1 MSIRLMSQVWED
13 TRIESQAELLVLL
26 ALADHARDDGLCWPS
41 MRSIAGKAR
50 IEERSA
56 QRIIRRLIE
65 KGLTELVLQGGCIDG
80 CNIPNR
86 YRVIGS
92 EPRQTH
98 GVTEGRPGA
107 SVSQGLRGDREDK
120 NGVTQ
125 GHPNHQKEPLT
136 ERITTTHP
144 QAAKKP
150 SQGSEPTE
158 ASSSRS
164 DSRAI
169 RTAQES
175 GLLQARVSGVVNRLT
190 AEFAL
195 SNKQREAVRE
205 SCNSLGTEY
214 VETKADIVRM
224 QPRRNAAGALLAAL
238 RDLMWLL
245 LHRLLDEEH
254 RTALF
259 LNAVRF
265 RTGLQT
271 AARDSTTEEFVR
283 RLVRPDVLFWDDLG
297 QMHLTGAASEMLL
310 HLLEERVCTGGPILA
325 TTQYAGREMDAQF
338 ERPETGKRSDGV

>member
-65 KGLTELVLQGGCIDG
+65 KGLVELVSQGGCIDG
-80 CNIPNR
+80 CNTPNR

-98 GVTEGRPGA
+98 GA
-107 SVSQGLRGDREDK
+107 SVSQGVRGDPESSRGDREDK
-120 NGVTQ
+120 NGVTL
-125 GHPNHQKEPLT
+125 GHPNHQIEPST

-144 QAAKKP
+144 QGAKNA
-150 SQGSEPTE
+150 SQGSEPSE
-158 ASSSRS
+158 ASSRR

-169 RTAQES
+169 RATQEP
-175 GLLQARVSGVVNRLT
+175 GLLQARVSGLVNRLT

-205 SCNSLGTEY
+205 YCDSLGIEY
-214 VETKADIVRM
+214 VDAKADIVRM

-238 RDLMWLL
+238 RDDWQVPVSI
-245 LHRLLDEEH
+245 
-254 RTALF
+254 A
-259 LNAVRF
+259 
-265 RTGLQT
+265 
-271 AARDSTTEEFVR
+271 
-283 RLVRPDVLFWDDLG
+283 
-297 QMHLTGAASEMLL
+297 GAIESDGD
-310 HLLEERVCTGGPILA
+310 HLA
-325 TTQYAGREMDAQF
+325 T
-338 ERPETGKRSDGV
+338 SDELARRMGWQW

>member
-65 KGLTELVLQGGCIDG
+65 KGLIELVSQGGCIDG
-80 CNIPNR
+80 CNTPNR
-86 YRVIGS
+86 YRVVGS
-92 EPRQTH
+92 EQHQTH

-107 SVSQGLRGDREDK
+107 SVSQGVRGDPVSPRGDREDE

-125 GHPNHQKEPLT
+125 GHPNHQIEPST

-144 QAAKKP
+144 QAARKP

-175 GLLQARVSGVVNRLT
+175 GLLQARVSGLVNRLT

-195 SNKQREAVRE
+195 SNKQREAVRGY
-205 SCNSLGTEY
+205 CNSPGIEY

-224 QPRRNAAGALLAAL
+224 QPRKNAAGALLAAL
-238 RDLMWLL
+238 RDDWQAPVSVAGAM
-245 LHRLLDEEH
+245 E
-254 RTALF
+254 
-259 LNAVRF
+259 
-265 RTGLQT
+265 
-271 AARDSTTEEFVR
+271 TEV
-283 RLVRPDVLFWDDLG
+283 D
-297 QMHLTGAASEMLL
+297 HLTTSEK
-310 HLLEERVCTGGPILA
+310 LA
-325 TTQYAGREMDAQF
+325 RRMGWQW
-338 ERPETGKRSDGV
+338 

>member
-65 KGLTELVLQGGCIDG
+65 KGLVELVSQGGCIDG
-80 CNIPNR
+80 CNTPNR
-86 YRVIGS
+86 YRVVGS

-107 SVSQGLRGDREDK
+107 SVSRGVRGDPESSRGDREDEK
-120 NGVTQ
+120 VVTQ
-125 GHPNHQKEPLT
+125 SHPNHQIEPLT
-136 ERITTTHP
+136 ERITTTYP
-144 QAAKKP
+144 EAAKKP
-150 SQGSEPTE
+150 SQANEPTE
-158 ASSSRS
+158 ASSRR

-169 RTAQES
+169 RAAQES
-175 GLLQARVSGVVNRLT
+175 GLLQARVSGLVNRLT

-205 SCNSLGTEY
+205 YCDSLGIEY
-214 VETKADIVRM
+214 VDAKADIVRM

-238 RDLMWLL
+238 RDDWQVPVSVAGMMESDGD
-245 LHRLLDEEH
+245 H
-254 RTALF
+254 
-259 LNAVRF
+259 
-265 RTGLQT
+265 
-271 AARDSTTEEFVR
+271 
-283 RLVRPDVLFWDDLG
+283 
-297 QMHLTGAASEMLL
+297 
-310 HLLEERVCTGGPILA
+310 LA
-325 TTQYAGREMDAQF
+325 TSDELGRRMGWQW
-338 ERPETGKRSDGV
+338 

>member
-65 KGLTELVLQGGCIDG
+65 KGLVELVSQGGCIDG
-80 CNIPNR
+80 CNTPNR

-98 GVTEGRPGA
+98 GVTEGRPRA
-107 SVSQGLRGDREDK
+107 SVSQGVRGDPVSPRGDREDK
-120 NGVTQ
+120 NGVTL
-125 GHPNHQKEPLT
+125 GHPNHQIEPST

-144 QAAKKP
+144 QGAKNA
-150 SQGSEPTE
+150 SQGSEPSE
-158 ASSSRS
+158 ASSRR

-169 RTAQES
+169 RATQEP
-175 GLLQARVSGVVNRLT
+175 GLLQARVSGLVNRLT

-205 SCNSLGTEY
+205 YCNSLGIEY
-214 VETKADIVRM
+214 VDAKADIVRM

-238 RDLMWLL
+238 RDDWQVPVSVAGMMESDGD
-245 LHRLLDEEH
+245 H
-254 RTALF
+254 
-259 LNAVRF
+259 
-265 RTGLQT
+265 
-271 AARDSTTEEFVR
+271 
-283 RLVRPDVLFWDDLG
+283 
-297 QMHLTGAASEMLL
+297 
-310 HLLEERVCTGGPILA
+310 LA
-325 TTQYAGREMDAQF
+325 T
-338 ERPETGKRSDGV
+338 SDELARRMGWQW

>member
-65 KGLTELVLQGGCIDG
+65 KGLVELVSQGGCIDG
-80 CNIPNR
+80 CNTPNR

-98 GVTEGRPGA
+98 GVTEGRPRP
-107 SVSQGLRGDREDK
+107 SVGQGVRGDPVSPRGDREDK
-120 NGVTQ
+120 NGVTL
-125 GHPNHQKEPLT
+125 GHPNHQIEPST

-144 QAAKKP
+144 QGAKNA
-150 SQGSEPTE
+150 SQGSEPSE
-158 ASSSRS
+158 ASSRR

-169 RTAQES
+169 RATQEPA
-175 GLLQARVSGVVNRLT
+175 LLQARVSGLVNRLT
-190 AEFAL
+190 EGFAL

-205 SCNSLGTEY
+205 YCNSLGIEY
-214 VETKADIVRM
+214 VDAKADIVRM

-238 RDLMWLL
+238 RDDWQVPVSVAGMMESDGD
-245 LHRLLDEEH
+245 H
-254 RTALF
+254 
-259 LNAVRF
+259 
-265 RTGLQT
+265 
-271 AARDSTTEEFVR
+271 
-283 RLVRPDVLFWDDLG
+283 
-297 QMHLTGAASEMLL
+297 
-310 HLLEERVCTGGPILA
+310 LA
-325 TTQYAGREMDAQF
+325 T
-338 ERPETGKRSDGV
+338 SDELARRMGWQW

>member
-65 KGLTELVLQGGCIDG
+65 KGLVELVSQGGCIEG
-80 CNIPNR
+80 CNTPNR

-92 EPRQTH
+92 ESRQTH
-98 GVTEGRPGA
+98 GVTEGHPGA
-107 SVSQGLRGDREDK
+107 SVSQGVRGDPVSPRGDREDK

-125 GHPNHQKEPLT
+125 GHPNHQIEPLT

-144 QAAKKP
+144 QSAKKP
-150 SQGSEPTE
+150 SRGNEPSE
-158 ASSSRS
+158 ASSRR

-169 RTAQES
+169 RAAKES
-175 GLLQARVSGVVNRLT
+175 GPLQARVSGLVNRLT

-205 SCNSLGTEY
+205 YCDSLGIEY
-214 VETKADIVRM
+214 VDSKADIVRM

-238 RDLMWLL
+238 RDDWQVPVSI
-245 LHRLLDEEH
+245 
-254 RTALF
+254 A
-259 LNAVRF
+259 
-265 RTGLQT
+265 
-271 AARDSTTEEFVR
+271 
-283 RLVRPDVLFWDDLG
+283 
-297 QMHLTGAASEMLL
+297 GAIESDGD
-310 HLLEERVCTGGPILA
+310 HLA
-325 TTQYAGREMDAQF
+325 T
-338 ERPETGKRSDGV
+338 SDELARRMGWQW

>member
-65 KGLTELVLQGGCIDG
+65 KGLVELVSQGGCIDG
-80 CNIPNR
+80 CNTPNR
-86 YRVIGS
+86 YRVIGT
-92 EPRQTH
+92 EARQTH

-107 SVSQGLRGDREDK
+107 SVSRGVRGDPESPRGDREDTK
-120 NGVTQ
+120 GVTH
-125 GHPNHQKEPLT
+125 GHPNHQIEPLT

-144 QAAKKP
+144 QGAKNG
-150 SQGSEPTE
+150 SQGSEPSE
-158 ASSSRS
+158 ASSSRR

-169 RTAQES
+169 RTAQEP
-175 GLLQARVSGVVNRLT
+175 GLLQARVSGLVNRLT

-205 SCNSLGTEY
+205 YCTSPGIEY

-238 RDLMWLL
+238 RDDWQVPVSI
-245 LHRLLDEEH
+245 
-254 RTALF
+254 A
-259 LNAVRF
+259 
-265 RTGLQT
+265 
-271 AARDSTTEEFVR
+271 
-283 RLVRPDVLFWDDLG
+283 
-297 QMHLTGAASEMLL
+297 GAIESDGD
-310 HLLEERVCTGGPILA
+310 HLA
-325 TTQYAGREMDAQF
+325 T
-338 ERPETGKRSDGV
+338 SDELARRMGWQW